1 MRRQRSL
8 MALDEATRCKLVVVG
23 DSLSGKTAMLHTFL
37 GRQFTDVHT
46 PTTFENYSST
56 MEINKYRME
65 LTIWDTSGKPEYDS
79 VRPLSYNEITIALIC
94 FDISRPF
101 TLHNVVRKWHPEVRK
116 HCPTS
121 PIILVGCKMDLRN
134 NIQVMAE
141 LSKDRGIPVS
151 HDRGAKIGSQIGA
164 AAYVECSARTNPS
177 SVHELFEVAS
187 LAAMGKLKLHKSY
200 IDLPS
205 ACRTGTLP
213 GLSTTSLRRLSIRK
227 KSESKVQAPVRVKAV
242 VVERESRG
250 CIVM

>member
-1 MRRQRSL
+1 MRRQRSM
-8 MALDEATRCKLVVVG
+8 MALNDTARCKIVVVG
-23 DSLSGKTAMLHTFL
+23 DSLSGKTTVLHTFL
-37 GRQFTDVHT
+37 GRQFDEVYT

-101 TLHNVVRKWHPEVRK
+101 TLHNIIRKWHPEVKK
-116 HCPTS
+116 HCPNC

-134 NIQVMAE
+134 NIQVMSE
-141 LSKDRGIPVS
+141 LSKDRGLPVS
-151 HDRGAKIGSQIGA
+151 HDRGAKIASQIGA
-164 AAYVECSARTNPS
+164 AAYVECSARTSPTS
-177 SVHELFEVAS
+177 IQELFEVTS
-187 LAAMGKLKLHKSY
+187 LAAMGKLKLQKSY

-205 ACRTGTLP
+205 ACNGGTLP
-213 GLSTTSLRRLSIRK
+213 LFNANSLRRLSIRK
-227 KSESKVQAPVRVKAV
+227 KSEPKLPAPVRVKAV